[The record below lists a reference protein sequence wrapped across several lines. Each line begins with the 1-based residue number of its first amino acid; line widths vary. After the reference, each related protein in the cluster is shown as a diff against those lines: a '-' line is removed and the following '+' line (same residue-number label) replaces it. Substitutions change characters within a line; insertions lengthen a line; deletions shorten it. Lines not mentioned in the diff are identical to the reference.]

1 MKEGEQDLRELDT
14 ATENAEQ
21 DKAPEDGSDGSS
33 GLGAH
38 EDQAEASPSDLA
50 LGETPAGLTDG
61 AGEVVSRASEWKTV
75 FVEYAQAL
83 VIAAVLAGFIITF
96 VVQSFLVQGHS
107 MEPTLHNAERLF
119 VNKFIYR
126 FTEPQRGDV
135 VVFRYPADESR
146 KFIKRVIGLPG
157 DVVAIEDGT
166 VYVNGKALDEP
177 YIAEKPYRGFP
188 ASVVPEGT
196 YFVLGDNRNNS
207 EDSRYPDVGFVPRKN
222 IVGKAFV
229 VWWPFTNMR
238 ILQHPRY

>member
-1 MKEGEQDLRELDT
+1 MKEDEQDLRELST
-14 ATENAEQ
+14 ATENAENAEDSQ
-21 DKAPEDGSDGSS
+21 ASEDGPAGFEP
-33 GLGAH
+33 H
-38 EDQAEASPSDLA
+38 EDQAEASPSDVPLCGA
-50 LGETPAGLTDG
+50 QDVPAGG
-61 AGEVVSRASEWKTV
+61 AGEVASRGSEWRAIV
-75 FVEYAQAL
+75 VEYAQAL

-107 MEPTLHNAERLF
+107 MEPTLHNTERLF

-126 FTEPQRGDV
+126 FTEPQRGDI

-157 DVVAIEDGT
+157 DVVAIEDGI
-166 VYVNGKALDEP
+166 VYVNGEALDEP

-188 ASVVPEGT
+188 ASVVPEGR

-229 VWWPFTNMR
+229 VWWPFTGMR